1 MARLIKRTQNNY
13 TNVSNQLIRDDRLSW
28 KARGIFI
35 YLWSQADNWQFYV
48 SEVAKHATD
57 GRESL
62 QNGLKELEEFG
73 YLKRV
78 NRQNNGGKFSGMEWI
93 LSDIPDRQT
102 GNTVDGENDKKR
114 GENTENPSDGKT
126 TQRETDP
133 TENPSLR
140 NNNSKNYQRQ
150 EETIE
155 SKKYN
160 SQAQPDDTLTSQ
172 RKEVISYLNEKTG
185 KNFKPNASGNKKA
198 IDPRLKEG
206 YTVED
211 MKKIIDIKYQQ
222 WHGKVF
228 GNGQPGDN
236 YLKPET
242 LFRPS
247 KIDGYLNEIVQPAQK
262 PNSSNDFSFF

>member
-13 TNVSNQLIRDDRLSW
+13 TNVSNQVIRDERLSW
-28 KARGIFI
+28 KARGIFV

-73 YLKRV
+73 YLKRT

-93 LSDIPDRQT
+93 LSDIPDHQT
-102 GNTVDGENDKKR
+102 GKTVNGESNKK
-114 GENTENPSDGKT
+114 EMKNAEKPSDGKA

-140 NNNSKNYQRQ
+140 NNNSKNYQL
-150 EETIE
+150 EEVTIE
-155 SKKYN
+155 SKQYK
-160 SQAQPDDTLTSQ
+160 QAEPAPLTAQ
-172 RKEVISYLNEKTG
+172 RKEVISYLNQKTG

-206 YTVED
+206 YTVD
-211 MKKIIDIKYQQ
+211 DLKKVIDIKYQQ

-228 GNGQPGDN
+228 NNGQPGDN

-247 KIDGYLNEIVQPAQK
+247 KIDGYLNETVRSEPSK
-262 PNSSNDFSFF
+262 ESNDFSFF

>member
-13 TNVSNQLIRDDRLSW
+13 TNVSNQVIRDERLSW
-28 KARGIFI
+28 KARGIFV

-73 YLKRV
+73 YLKRT

-93 LSDIPDRQT
+93 LSDIPDHQT
-102 GNTVDGENDKKR
+102 GKTVNGENNKK
-114 GENTENPSDGKT
+114 ETENAEKPSDGKA

-140 NNNSKNYQRQ
+140 NTNIKNYQL
-150 EETIE
+150 EEVTIE
-155 SKKYN
+155 SKQYK
-160 SQAQPDDTLTSQ
+160 QAEPAPLTAQ
-172 RKEVISYLNEKTG
+172 RKKVISYLNQKTG

-206 YTVED
+206 YTVD
-211 MKKIIDIKYQQ
+211 DLKKVIDIKYQQ
-222 WHGKVF
+222 WHGKIF
-228 GNGQPGDN
+228 NNGQPGDN

-247 KIDGYLNEIVQPAQK
+247 KIDGYLNETVR
-262 PNSSNDFSFF
+262 SESNKESTDFSFF

>member
-13 TNVSNQLIRDDRLSW
+13 TNVSNQVIRDERLSW
-28 KARGIFI
+28 KARGIFV

-73 YLKRV
+73 YLKRT

-93 LSDIPDRQT
+93 LSDIPDHQT
-102 GNTVDGENDKKR
+102 GKTVNGENNKK
-114 GENTENPSDGKT
+114 ETENAEKPSDGKA
-126 TQRETDP
+126 
-133 TENPSLR
+133 
-140 NNNSKNYQRQ
+140 K
-150 EETIE
+150 
-155 SKKYN
+155 
-160 SQAQPDDTLTSQ
+160 QAEPAQLTAQ
-172 RKEVISYLNEKTG
+172 RKEVISYLNQKTG

-206 YTVED
+206 YTVD
-211 MKKIIDIKYQQ
+211 DLKKVIDIKYQQ

-228 GNGQPGDN
+228 NNGQPGDN

-247 KIDGYLNEIVQPAQK
+247 KIDGYLNETVLSK
-262 PNSSNDFSFF
+262 PSKEGNDFSFF

>member
-13 TNVSNQLIRDDRLSW
+13 TNVSNQVIRDERLSW
-28 KARGIFI
+28 KARGIFV

-73 YLKRV
+73 YLKRI
-78 NRQNNGGKFSGMEWI
+78 NRQENKSGRFSGMDWI
-93 LSDIPDRQT
+93 LSDIPNQQAEKPVN
-102 GNTVDGENDKKR
+102 GEINKKSPNIIENQSDGE
-114 GENTENPSDGKT
+114 P
-126 TQRETDP
+126 TQRESDP
-133 TENPSLR
+133 MENPSLR
-140 NNNSKNYQRQ
+140 NNNIKNYQL
-150 EETIE
+150 EEVTIE
-155 SKKYN
+155 SKQYK
-160 SQAQPDDTLTSQ
+160 QAEPAQLTAQ
-172 RKEVISYLNEKTG
+172 RKEVISYLNQKTG

-206 YTVED
+206 YTVD
-211 MKKIIDIKYQQ
+211 DLKKVIDIKYQQ

-228 GNGQPGDN
+228 NNGQPGDN

-247 KIDGYLNEIVQPAQK
+247 KIDGYLNETVRSEPSK
-262 PNSSNDFSFF
+262 ESNDFSFF